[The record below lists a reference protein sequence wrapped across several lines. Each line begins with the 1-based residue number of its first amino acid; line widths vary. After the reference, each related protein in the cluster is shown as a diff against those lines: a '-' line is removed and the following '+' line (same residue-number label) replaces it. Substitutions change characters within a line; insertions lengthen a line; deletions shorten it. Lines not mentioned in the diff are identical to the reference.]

1 MVDIIVLAIFLILI
15 FLGWQKGFVSSLIG
29 FIGNIAALILAWFLK
44 STVSAIIDAKFA
56 LTQKWGD
63 TLTHIIPMPEDI
75 AGKMANF
82 DALGS
87 FYTWLESTPLPE
99 SVRTQL
105 ITSMQDNINSM
116 AQAQFATLLDTFA
129 QVVAGYLLIGL
140 TFLGLWLILSI
151 AINLLSKFF
160 VTFVHHTPI
169 IGTIDR
175 AGGAVINIALG
186 AIVLAVLYGAL
197 EVAVEVSALG
207 ESGWFEAVSSSK
219 ILPFLNN
226 LILPAKI

>member
-1 MVDIIVLAIFLILI
+1 MVDIIVLVIFLVLI

-29 FIGNIAALILAWFLK
+29 FIGNIAALLLAWFLK
-44 STVSAIIDAKFA
+44 SPAADMLDAKFA
-56 LTQKWGD
+56 LTPKWGE
-63 TLTHIIPMPEDI
+63 TLSRIIPMPENI

-105 ITSMQDNINSM
+105 IAAMQENINAM
-116 AQAQFATLLDTFA
+116 AQAQFATLLDTFS
-129 QVVAGYLLIGL
+129 QVVAKYLLLGL

-151 AINLLSKFF
+151 AITLLSKFF

-186 AIVLAVLYGAL
+186 AVVLAVLYGAL
-197 EVAVEVSALG
+197 EVAVEVTALG
-207 ESGWFEAVSSSK
+207 DSGWFEAVSASK
-219 ILPFLNN
+219 ILPFLHN

>member
-1 MVDIIVLAIFLILI
+1 MVDIIVLIIFLVLAA
-15 FLGWQKGFVSSLIG
+15 LGWQKGFVSSLIG
-29 FIGNIAALILAWFLK
+29 FFGNIAALILAWFLK
-44 STVSAIIDAKFA
+44 GSVAAILDTQFN
-56 LTQKWGD
+56 LTSKWGE
-63 TLTHIIPMPEDI
+63 TLSRIIPMPEDL

-105 ITSMQDNINSM
+105 IASMQDNINAM
-116 AQAQFATLLDTFA
+116 AQAQFATLLDAFS
-129 QVVAGYLLIGL
+129 QVVANYLLIGL

-151 AINLLSKFF
+151 VITLISKFM
-160 VTFVHHTPI
+160 VTFVHHTPL

-175 AGGAVINIALG
+175 AGGVVINLALA

-197 EVAVEVSALG
+197 EVAVEVTALG
-207 ESGWFEAVSSSK
+207 KQGWFEAFSSSK
-219 ILPFLNN
+219 ILPFLHD